1 METLLS
7 SLSSLEPAT
16 STSAEDL
23 WVNFTEYASNAIS
36 TTCSESSWD
45 CVIDHS
51 VVCIGDPAYCN
62 LTKEEY
68 EDLLYEYIAPTIPEW
83 ILIFSHIVVFLMGL
97 VSKTSLFTAGYLSLS
112 VNKPIT
118 D

>member
-7 SLSSLEPAT
+7 SLGPAT

-23 WVNFTEYASNAIS
+23 WVNLTTEYTSNTIP
-36 TTCSESSWD
+36 TTCSETSWD

-51 VVCIGDPAYCN
+51 IYCVGDPAYCN

-68 EDLLYEYIAPTIPEW
+68 EDLLFDYIAPTIPEW

-97 VSKTSLFTAGYLSLS
+97 VSKNTSGCSSLS
-112 VNKPIT
+112 VNKPII